1 MPTKA
6 AKRGN
11 PASAKRRGLTLA
23 RALRT
28 SRHGP
33 QGSSVLE
40 GSAVKQILPGDMSVN
55 STRRVF
61 LGAALA
67 GATFLGSLLPA
78 AAQETI
84 KVGIL
89 HSLSGTMAISE
100 TTLKDVMLMLI
111 EEQNKKGGLLGKK
124 LEAVV
129 VDPASNWPLFA
140 EKARELIA
148 KDKVSAVFGCWTSVS
163 RKSVLPVFKE
173 LNSILFYPVQY
184 EGEESERNVFYTG
197 AAPNQQAIP
206 AVDYLA
212 KEEKVQ
218 RWVLAGTDYVYPR
231 TTNKILEAYLKSK
244 GVKSEDIMINYTPF
258 GHSDWQTI
266 VSDIKKFGS
275 AGKKTAV
282 VSTINGD
289 ANVPFYKE
297 LGNQGIKATD
307 IPVVAFSVGEEELA
321 GIDTKPLLGHLA
333 AWNYFQSIKTPENDA
348 FIKQWKAFTKNDK
361 RVTNDPMEAH
371 VVGFQMWVKAVE
383 KAKTTD
389 PDKVIDALP
398 GIEAP
403 NLTGGVSK
411 MLPNHHITKPV
422 FIGEIKP
429 DGQFDVVWK
438 TDGLVPGDAWSKE
451 LDGSKDLIG
460 DWVEKKCG
468 NFNVKTGKCGGA

>member
-1 MPTKA
+1 MIHSILAVAQRPIARRWLLATGLSCGLMAAMP
-6 AKRGN
+6 
-11 PASAKRRGLTLA
+11 SAR
-23 RALRT
+23 
-28 SRHGP
+28 
-33 QGSSVLE
+33 
-40 GSAVKQILPGDMSVN
+40 
-55 STRRVF
+55 
-61 LGAALA
+61 
-67 GATFLGSLLPA
+67 
-78 AAQETI
+78 AQETI

-100 TTLKDVMLMLI
+100 TTLKDTMLFLI
-111 EEQNKKGGLLGKK
+111 DEQNKKGGVMGKK

-140 EKARELIA
+140 EKARELIT
-148 KDKVSAVFGCWTSVS
+148 KNKVSVVFGCWTSVS

-206 AVDYLA
+206 AVDYLM
-212 KEEKVQ
+212 KDEKVK

-244 GVKSEDIMINYTPF
+244 GVAQEDIMINYTPF

-266 VSDIKKFGS
+266 VADIKKFGS

-297 LGNQGIKATD
+297 LGNQGVKAKD

-333 AWNYFQSIKTPENDA
+333 AWNYFQSIKNAKNAE
-348 FIKQWKAFTKNDK
+348 FIKNWQAYTKNAK

-371 VVGFQMWVKAVE
+371 VIGFQMWVKAVE
-383 KAKTTD
+383 KVKSTD

-403 NLTGGVSK
+403 NLTGGTSK

-422 FIGEIKP
+422 FIGEVKA
-429 DGQFDVVWK
+429 DGQFNVVWK
-438 TDGLVPGDAWSKE
+438 TPGLVPGDAWSKE
-451 LDGSKDLIG
+451 LEGSKDLVG
-460 DWVEKKCG
+460 DWVTKKCG
-468 NFNVKTGKCGGA
+468 NFNTKTNKCGGA

>member
-1 MPTKA
+1 MSMLNMTRRHLIA
-6 AKRGN
+6 L
-11 PASAKRRGLTLA
+11 ASA
-23 RALRT
+23 ALV
-28 SRHGP
+28 SG
-33 QGSSVLE
+33 
-40 GSAVKQILPGDMSVN
+40 AVMGTAQ
-55 STRRVF
+55 
-61 LGAALA
+61 
-67 GATFLGSLLPA
+67 
-78 AAQETI
+78 AQETI
-84 KVGIL
+84 KVGVL

-140 EKARELIA
+140 EKARELISQN
-148 KDKVSAVFGCWTSVS
+148 KVSAVFGCWTSVS

-173 LNSILFYPVQY
+173 LNSVLFYPVQY

-212 KEEKVQ
+212 KEEKVE

-244 GVKSEDIMINYTPF
+244 GVKAEDIMINYTPF

-266 VSDIKKFGS
+266 VADIKKFGS

-282 VSTINGD
+282 VSTVNGD

-297 LGNQGIKATD
+297 LANQGVKATD

-321 GIDTKPLLGHLA
+321 GIDTKPLVGHLA
-333 AWNYFQSIKTPENDA
+333 AWNYFQSVETPDNKA
-348 FIKQWKAFTKNDK
+348 FIEKWKTFTKNDK

-371 VVGFQMWVKAVE
+371 VIGFNMWVKAVE
-383 KAKTTD
+383 KAGTTD
-389 PDKVIDALP
+389 PDKVIDAIV
-398 GIEAP
+398 GVEVP

-422 FIGEIKP
+422 LIGEIKE
-429 DGQFDVVWK
+429 DGQFETVSQ
-438 TDGLVPGDAWSKE
+438 TDALVPGDAWSKF
-451 LDGSKDLIG
+451 LDGSKDLIA
-460 DWVEKKCG
+460 DWKDLKCGNYNTVTKKCG
-468 NFNVKTGKCGGA
+468 A